1 MNSKESSEKPFDPN
15 LLNKLPLGIA
25 VLDKHNDNQLIF
37 INKKARED
45 LQIPSELVASD
56 VLFSS
61 FIHPSER
68 QKFMRTWSS
77 DSLPKVSEWK
87 ILKPEEKVSWI
98 QLQVTPLDKQLYMVE
113 IRDIDKIKKISS
125 KLSTIE
131 AQYQALIE
139 KDPNFLFIFKNGII
153 EYYNQAFIDKLGYT
167 ADEIDQR
174 RGMPTFLV
182 APEHREKIAR
192 VLVESKREII
202 TSIDKREKDPQ
213 IQRQDETI
221 EFDLLCKDG
230 SRVPVHAIINRVYSG
245 KDVIIQGIMIDLS
258 SIKELQD
265 MKLDFLYL
273 TQHQLRTPIYI
284 LKNSLDFYKKRI
296 RDGLNP
302 EEKEIFEANLI
313 EVFSR
318 NVDSMISL
326 TKDLNDIALIQHSKL
341 KCNLRGENFIP
352 ILQEVIEDLD
362 FFLRKYRIDLI
373 VQYPPT
379 PLIVNLDRNRISQ
392 ALRNVIENAIRFT
405 GHGIVEVNITIQNDK
420 YLKLLVKDNGIGI
433 DPANLAVVGKPF
445 VTFHPSASGLGLGL
459 YLTKEIIAFH
469 DGTVEILSEG
479 WKTGTSV
486 IISIPLLTSPEN
498 AAYSGDSSLDEI
510 IRTAS
515 TSENMLKRMEAIHRL
530 GNGNYDGI
538 ELDRVISTLEK
549 VILYDKDQ
557 TIRNLASKFYS
568 QKVEQNKNAT
578 SDAS

>member
-1 MNSKESSEKPFDPN
+1 MDSSEKPFNPS
-15 LLNKLPLGIA
+15 LLNKLPVGIA
-25 VLDKHNDNQLIF
+25 VLDRQNDQLIF
-37 INKKARED
+37 INKKAQED
-45 LQIPSELVASD
+45 LELPQDFSTKD
-56 VLFSS
+56 ILFSS
-61 FIHPSER
+61 FLHPSES
-68 QKFMRTWSS
+68 QKFKNTWNS
-77 DSLPKVSEWK
+77 DFIPKTSEWK
-87 ILKPEEKVSWI
+87 IITPTGKPLWI
-98 QLQVTPLDKQLYMVE
+98 QLQVGSLNEQLNIVE
-113 IRDIDKIKKISS
+113 IRNINKIKKIES
-125 KLSTIE
+125 KLSTTE

-167 ADEIDQR
+167 AEEIDQR
-174 RGMPTFLV
+174 RRMPTFLV

-202 TSIDKREKDPQ
+202 TGIDNQENDPQ
-213 IQRQDETI
+213 IQQPDEAI

-245 KDVIIQGIMIDLS
+245 QDVIIQGIMIDLS

-273 TQHQLRTPIYI
+273 TQHQLQTPLHT

-296 RDGLNP
+296 KDGLNP
-302 EEKEIFEANLI
+302 EEKEIFEKNLI

-318 NVDSMISL
+318 NVDNMISL
-326 TKDLNDIALIQHSKL
+326 TRDLNDIALIQHSKL

-362 FFLRKYRIDLI
+362 FFLRKYRIDFI

-392 ALRNVIENAIRFT
+392 ALRNVLENAIRFT
-405 GHGIVEVNITIQNDK
+405 GHGIVEVNISIQNDR
-420 YLKLLVKDNGIGI
+420 YLKLVIKDNGIGI
-433 DPANLAVVGKPF
+433 DPANLADIGKPF

-459 YLTKEIIAFH
+459 YLTKKIISYH
-469 DGTVEILSEG
+469 DGTVEIFSKG

-486 IISIPLLTSPEN
+486 SISIPLLTSPDDIE
-498 AAYSGDSSLDEI
+498 YSGDETLDEI

-515 TSENMLKRMEAIHRL
+515 TSENMLKRMEAIHQL
-530 GNGNYDGI
+530 GNGSYDGL
-538 ELDRVISTLEK
+538 ELEKVISTLEK

-557 TIRNLASKFYS
+557 IIRNLASKFYS
-568 QKVEQNKNAT
+568 QKVDQKKNAT
-578 SDAS
+578 SNVS